1 MQQIKFSKDNLID
14 IGGFGSVYRG
24 RLRDGIEV
32 AIKVFHQNCAMALK
46 NFEAECEVMKNIRH
60 RNLV

>member
-14 IGGFGSVYRG
+14 IGSFGSVYRG

-32 AIKVFHQNCAMALK
+32 AIKVFHQNLC
-46 NFEAECEVMKNIRH
+46 NGIEEFRG
-60 RNLV
+60 